1 MTALLTENMPLLAGA
16 PNGIKKLRELILE
29 LAVRG
34 KLVPQDPEDLS
45 ARTALDA
52 SRAERAKAMLEGKI
66 KKEKPAMEV
75 ADSEQPFELPD
86 GWAWCRIVDTG
97 DYINGLAFKPSDWS
111 SVGRPII
118 RIQNLSGRNAE
129 FNRTEREVD
138 ASVVVE
144 PGDIL
149 VSWSATLDA
158 YIWRGEQGV
167 LNQHIFRVTPSN
179 IVSAQYLYWLLKWAI
194 KVLADSD
201 HAHGLVMAHINRG
214 PFLAQPIGL
223 PPLTEQ
229 NKIVVKIDELMALC
243 DRLEGQQVDAE
254 SAHTQLVQVLLDS
267 LTQVRD
273 AEEFAQSWQRL
284 AEHFHPLF
292 STESSIDA
300 LKQTLLQLA
309 VMGKLVPQVPSD
321 EPASELLKRI
331 AEEKARLVADG
342 KIKKQK
348 PLGEIAVSDI
358 PFDVPDSWAWSRIGE
373 IALNTEYG
381 LSEKTF
387 DLQDGVPVL
396 KMGDIQEGK
405 VLLGGQM
412 AVSKSTEGLPEL
424 YLEPE
429 DLLYNRTNSAEL
441 VGKTGIFLGQAGK
454 YSFASYLI
462 RIRCLKELFS
472 PLYLN
477 TSMNAPGFRET
488 QINPHLKQQCGQANV
503 NGTIMKN
510 MLVSV
515 PPLAEQHRIVAK
527 VDELMALCDQLK
539 ARLNQA
545 RQVHEQLANALVEQ
559 AVA

>member
-1 MTALLTENMPLLAGA
+1 MTALLTDNLPLLAGA

-45 ARTALDA
+45 ARTGLDA
-52 SRAERAKAMLEGKI
+52 SRTERAKAMLEGKI

-97 DYINGLAFKPSDWS
+97 NYINGLAFKPGDWS
-111 SVGRPII
+111 SMGRPII
-118 RIQNLSGRNAE
+118 RIQNLSGRSAE

-138 ASVVVE
+138 ASVVVN

-158 YIWRGEQGV
+158 FIWRGEQGV
-167 LNQHIFRVTPSN
+167 LNQHIFRVTPSK

-229 NKIVVKIDELMALC
+229 NKIVVKIAELMALC
-243 DRLEGQQVDAE
+243 DRLEARQADADN
-254 SAHTQLVQVLLDS
+254 AHTQLVQALLGS
-267 LTQVRD
+267 LTQARD
-273 AEEFAQSWQRL
+273 AADFAQSWQRL
-284 AEHFHPLF
+284 AEHFHTLF
-292 STESSIDA
+292 TTESSIDA

-309 VMGKLVPQVPSD
+309 VMGKLVAQDPSD
-321 EPASELLKRI
+321 EPARELLKSIQLERQAAI
-331 AEEKARLVADG
+331 FGRNKLKKLRSSDTEDELSFRLPSQWSLARLGELVISGPSNGNSPKPVSVEAPYRCLTLSATTRGTFNNQCYKFVDIDADTAS
-342 KIKKQK
+342 KY
-348 PLGEIAVSDI
+348 
-358 PFDVPDSWAWSRIGE
+358 F
-373 IALNTEYG
+373 
-381 LSEKTF
+381 
-387 DLQDGVPVL
+387 L
-396 KMGDIQEGK
+396 KEG
-405 VLLGGQM
+405 
-412 AVSKSTEGLPEL
+412 
-424 YLEPE
+424 
-429 DLLYNRTNSAEL
+429 DLLIQRANSIDYVGVSAIYN
-441 VGKTGIFLGQAGK
+441 GPDDQFIFPDLMMRLRVSQ
-454 YSFASYLI
+454 
-462 RIRCLKELFS
+462 
-472 PLYLN
+472 YLN
-477 TSMNAPGFRET
+477 LPFIHAYLSSITGRAYFRNHASGTQGNMPKINQGTVVNAP
-488 QINPHLKQQCGQANV
+488 IP
-503 NGTIMKN
+503 I
-510 MLVSV
+510 

-527 VDELMALCDQLK
+527 IDQLMALCDQLK

-545 RQVHEQLANALVEQ
+545 RQVHEHLASALVEQ

>member
-1 MTALLTENMPLLAGA
+1 MTSLLTDNLPLLAGA

-45 ARTALDA
+45 ARTGLNA
-52 SRAERAKAMLEGKI
+52 SRTERAKAMLEGKI

-97 DYINGLAFKPSDWS
+97 NYINGLAFKPSDWS
-111 SVGRPII
+111 SMGRPII

-138 ASVVVE
+138 ASVVVN

-158 YIWRGEQGV
+158 FIWRGEQGV
-167 LNQHIFRVTPSN
+167 LNQHIFRVTPSK
-179 IVSAQYLYWLLKWAI
+179 IVSVQYLYWLLKWAI

-229 NKIVVKIDELMALC
+229 NKIVVKIAELMALC
-243 DRLEGQQVDAE
+243 DRLEARQADAD
-254 SAHTQLVQVLLDS
+254 SAHAQLVQALLGS
-267 LTQVRD
+267 LTQASD
-273 AEEFAQSWQRL
+273 AADFAQSWQRL
-284 AEHFHPLF
+284 AEHFHTLF
-292 STESSIDA
+292 TTESSIDA

-309 VMGKLVPQVPSD
+309 VMGKLVAQDPSD
-321 EPASELLKRI
+321 EPARELLKSIQLERQAAI
-331 AEEKARLVADG
+331 FGRNKLKKLSSSDTEDELSFRLPSQWSLARLGELVISGPSNGNSPKPVSVETPYRCLTLSATTRGAFNNQCYKFVDIDADTAS
-342 KIKKQK
+342 KY
-348 PLGEIAVSDI
+348 
-358 PFDVPDSWAWSRIGE
+358 F
-373 IALNTEYG
+373 
-381 LSEKTF
+381 
-387 DLQDGVPVL
+387 L
-396 KMGDIQEGK
+396 KEG
-405 VLLGGQM
+405 
-412 AVSKSTEGLPEL
+412 
-424 YLEPE
+424 
-429 DLLYNRTNSAEL
+429 DLLIQRANSIDYVGVSAIYN
-441 VGKTGIFLGQAGK
+441 GPDDQFIFPDLMMRLRVSQ
-454 YSFASYLI
+454 
-462 RIRCLKELFS
+462 
-472 PLYLN
+472 YLN
-477 TSMNAPGFRET
+477 LPFIHAYLSSITGRAYFRSHASGTQGNMPKINQGTVVNAP
-488 QINPHLKQQCGQANV
+488 IP
-503 NGTIMKN
+503 I
-510 MLVSV
+510 

-527 VDELMALCDQLK
+527 VDQLMALCDQLK

-545 RQVHEQLANALVEQ
+545 RQVHEHLASALVEQ

>member
-1 MTALLTENMPLLAGA
+1 MTSLLTDNLPLLAGA

-45 ARTALDA
+45 ARTGLDA
-52 SRAERAKAMLEGKI
+52 SRTERAKAMLEGKI

-97 DYINGLAFKPSDWS
+97 NYINGLAFKPSDWS
-111 SVGRPII
+111 SMGRPII

-138 ASVVVE
+138 ASVVVN

-158 YIWRGEQGV
+158 FIWRGEQGV
-167 LNQHIFRVTPSN
+167 LNQHIFRVTPSK
-179 IVSAQYLYWLLKWAI
+179 IVSVQYLYWLLKWAI

-229 NKIVVKIDELMALC
+229 NKIVVKIAELMALC
-243 DRLEGQQVDAE
+243 DRLEARQADAD
-254 SAHTQLVQVLLDS
+254 SAHAQLVQALLGS
-267 LTQVRD
+267 LTQASD
-273 AEEFAQSWQRL
+273 AADFAQSWQRL
-284 AEHFHPLF
+284 AEHFHTLF
-292 STESSIDA
+292 TTESSIDA

-309 VMGKLVPQVPSD
+309 VMGKLVAQDPSD
-321 EPASELLKRI
+321 EPARELLKSIQLERQAAI
-331 AEEKARLVADG
+331 FGRNKLKKLSSSDTEDELSFRLPSQWSLARLGELVISG
-342 KIKKQK
+342 PSNGNSPK
-348 PLGEIAVSDI
+348 PVSVETPYRCLTLSATTRGTFNNQCYKFVDI
-358 PFDVPDSWAWSRIGE
+358 DAGTASKYF
-373 IALNTEYG
+373 
-381 LSEKTF
+381 
-387 DLQDGVPVL
+387 L
-396 KMGDIQEGK
+396 KEG
-405 VLLGGQM
+405 
-412 AVSKSTEGLPEL
+412 
-424 YLEPE
+424 
-429 DLLYNRTNSAEL
+429 DLLIQRANSIDYVGVSAIYN
-441 VGKTGIFLGQAGK
+441 GPDDQFIFPDLMMRLRVSQ
-454 YSFASYLI
+454 
-462 RIRCLKELFS
+462 
-472 PLYLN
+472 YLN
-477 TSMNAPGFRET
+477 LPFIHAYLSSITGRAYFRSHASGTQGNMPKINQGTVVNAP
-488 QINPHLKQQCGQANV
+488 IP
-503 NGTIMKN
+503 I
-510 MLVSV
+510 

-527 VDELMALCDQLK
+527 IDQLMALCDQLK

-545 RQVHEQLANALVEQ
+545 RQVHEHLASALVEQ